1 MSIRNWI
8 YTFLNGKK
16 IGVDEFGNRYYT
28 GKGRK
33 LNGRERRWVI
43 YSEKNDASSVP
54 AEWHAWLHYPVDEP
68 LTQIAANS
76 YSWQEP
82 HEVNHTGTG
91 DAYRPKGH
99 DYKGG
104 RRGSATGD
112 YEAWKPD

>member
-1 MSIRNWI
+1 MSIG
-8 YTFLNGKK
+8 TFLYTWLYGYIVGEDNQHNK
-16 IGVDEFGNRYYT
+16 YYCNS
-28 GKGRK
+28 KNFEDLEVK
-33 LNGRERRWVI
+33 RWVVFKGEI
-43 YSEKNDASSVP
+43 ESTKIP
-54 AEWHAWLHYPVDEP
+54 PEWHAWLHYTVDEP

-76 YSWQEP
+76 YSWQEA